1 MITCHLVD
9 KVSSAPYDIS
19 MAWNK
24 YTQKE
29 ADKFFARIKLK
40 PLEPYISNGTPRKC
54 KCLVCGSIVYPRLS
68 DVKKAKS
75 CLKCQGKNTALTIRL
90 SQEKVVAI
98 SKTMHVKLLE
108 PYTNSRTPIK
118 AQCLVCKNIIYPTI
132 GRLSAG
138 VGCYHC
144 GLVKSAKAR
153 LIPTEIALNDF
164 KRAKL
169 KVLSKYIN
177 SRKPLKVLCLICDTK
192 STKTYHDLKSGRRC
206 YTCGR
211 KAASVK
217 RRLDKQYKIDI
228 AKQQNLLPVDEII
241 NISKNSRFKCLVCKR
256 HIQMTFASIQ
266 SGASC
271 RFCSRTEVD
280 PKEAQ
285 AYMIKNHL
293 KPLEPYFKSSAKWKC
308 RCLKCKNIV
317 YPKFNQVKTTGGGCK
332 FCRSAGYNPSFE
344 GHLYLLI
351 NPKFDS
357 YKVGI
362 SNIKARI
369 RVHELKGWTVVMK
382 WDFADGRVPPV
393 LEEEVLRHIRT
404 KWKLPWSVD
413 GKLMPQGGHTETF
426 SSVDL
431 PEIKVLRLVETKI
444 KSVKIDHV

>member
-1 MITCHLVD
+1 
-9 KVSSAPYDIS
+9 
-19 MAWNK
+19 
-24 YTQKE
+24 
-29 ADKFFARIKLK
+29 
-40 PLEPYISNGTPRKC
+40 
-54 KCLVCGSIVYPRLS
+54 
-68 DVKKAKS
+68 
-75 CLKCQGKNTALTIRL
+75 
-90 SQEKVVAI
+90 
-98 SKTMHVKLLE
+98 
-108 PYTNSRTPIK
+108 
-118 AQCLVCKNIIYPTI
+118 VCKNIIYPTI
-132 GRLSAG
+132 GRLSVG

-153 LIPTEIALNDF
+153 LIPTEVALNDF
-164 KRAKL
+164 NKAKL

-177 SRKPLKVLCLICDTK
+177 SRKPLKVLCLVCNTK

-211 KAASVK
+211 NTTAIKK
-217 RRLDKQYKIDI
+217 RLDKQYKITT
-228 AKQQNLLPVDEII
+228 AKQQNLLPISEIQ
-241 NISKNSRFKCLVCKR
+241 NIRKNSWFKCLMCSRSIK
-256 HIQMTFASIQ
+256 MTFASIQ

-280 PKEAQ
+280 PKEAH

-317 YPKFNQVKTTGGGCK
+317 YPTYNRMKTFGSGCIY
-332 FCRSAGYNPSFE
+332 CRSAGYNPSFE

-369 RVHELKGWTVVMK
+369 RVHGLKGWTVVTK

-404 KWKLPWSVD
+404 KWKLPWSID
-413 GKLMPQGGHTETF
+413 AKSMPQGGHTETF

-444 KSVKIDHV
+444 KSVRVDHA